1 MLIRPL
7 QYVLHSQLELSA
19 SCVGRLRT
27 KAQYFRLLTAFP
39 MSAGLLVGM
48 HIWSP
53 TIETYDPTHSVI
65 RLASGRQVPRPRA
78 KFPCHPLTEAAVAHG
93 AMSLGLC
100 PTPEYALVYLAIC
113 PRILLDKIL
122 TNVGRFRVRGWR
134 SPTMTVSWR
143 PVGHPQGALV
153 WEWRWYGASNS
164 LTGPQNSAA
173 GFA

>member
-113 PRILLDKIL
+113 PKYGLPWETRRAISAYILL
-122 TNVGRFRVRGWR
+122 G
-134 SPTMTVSWR
+134 
-143 PVGHPQGALV
+143 
-153 WEWRWYGASNS
+153 
-164 LTGPQNSAA
+164 
-173 GFA
+173 